1 MVIERD
7 DQISLRI
14 EFYITTTDLCDR
26 RQAATSLVIT
36 YERDADPAVTRVV
49 HPLRTVGTRA
59 EGTAATAVAFF
70 AGVAVVA
77 GAPAAVSAPA
87 PRSLVDFV
95 YSAAAST
102 KATIPTMLRGM
113 SHNAPMIL
121 RTASAPV

>member
-36 YERDADPAVTRVV
+36 YEGDADPAVTRVV
-49 HPLRTVGTRA
+49 RPLRTVGTRA

-70 AGVAVVA
+70 AGVSVVA

-87 PRSLVDFV
+87 PRSLVLV
-95 YSAAAST
+95 VHSAAASP
-102 KATIPTMLRGM
+102 KATIPAILRGVIR
-113 SHNAPMIL
+113 IL
-121 RTASAPV
+121 RTAGAPV